1 MKNKKKRISV
11 CMIVK
16 NEEKFLE
23 RCLTS
28 LQGKVDEI
36 IVIDTGSTDSTIA
49 IAKQFNTRIYNFKW
63 NNDFAEARNYSL
75 SYATGDY
82 IFVLDADE
90 YLEVGV
96 DLHQTLIY
104 EKDYYIINI
113 KNEID
118 NNYFINHQ
126 AIRLFKNK
134 IGLRYVGSIHE
145 HLNTGD
151 YTDKTN
157 ALSDINLIHTGY
169 KKSVVTDQN
178 KNQRNLNLLLRE
190 VDSNPNA
197 YNYFNLGIQ
206 YKVLGQYEIA
216 FECLKK
222 SFNSQ
227 KDSVYMPYLLYHMT
241 DCLYQ
246 LKLVED
252 GIILAIDAISSFPN
266 YPDLYYAL
274 GLLYRK
280 YGYHNDAKHMF
291 IKAVNIGDIK
301 DNPTLEGVGSYL
313 SSYNLAEICHQQGEV
328 LKSIEYLNT
337 TLSIKKNYTP
347 ALVLLLRIMEESNI
361 GLDETYLKFMQ
372 VVAIETKEDLN
383 NILLV
388 LFSIRSKLF
397 NKIIESFNVNSD
409 PVGLFINYLYL
420 KDFDRA
426 KEIINDEE
434 SYFINKIEW
443 ETDFLVLYLKI
454 KDTSI
459 LDKIQSEN
467 GKNLI
472 YNFESSNLAIDENV
486 EDDYLF
492 EAFIRLVKLNEISL
506 TQEIL
511 NGINNEEI
519 MIKCLN
525 TLKYYEHPDLKSLFL
540 KNVGLVGD
548 SGKKMLVYHYLRTN
562 INDALELLIKLSEK
576 NGWEMWMIEVLSI
589 INDKTGNNID
599 FGSFAK
605 GLKNDFPLSQW
616 IGNEMK

>member
-1 MKNKKKRISV
+1 MLNEKKKISV

-16 NEEKFLE
+16 NEEKFLK

-36 IVIDTGSTDSTIA
+36 IVVDTGSTDSTIA

-63 NNDFAEARNYSL
+63 NNDFAEARNESL

-82 IFVLDADE
+82 ILVLDADE
-90 YLEVGV
+90 YLDADA
-96 DLHQTLIY
+96 DLHQTLTY

-134 IGLRYVGSIHE
+134 IGFRYVGSIHE

-169 KKSVVTDQN
+169 KKSVVNDQN
-178 KNQRNLNLLLRE
+178 KNQRNLKLLLRE

-222 SFNSQ
+222 SFNCQ

-246 LKLVED
+246 LKKVED
-252 GIILAIDAISSFPN
+252 GIILAIDAIASFPN
-266 YPDLYYAL
+266 YPDLYYVL
-274 GLLYRK
+274 GLLYRE
-280 YGYHNDAKHMF
+280 YGYYNDAKQMF
-291 IKAVNIGDIK
+291 IKAINIGDIK

-313 SSYNLAEICHQQGEV
+313 SSYNLAEICHQQGEA
-328 LKSIEYLNT
+328 LKSIEYITT
-337 TLSIKKNYTP
+337 TLSIKKNFTP
-347 ALVLLLRIMEESNI
+347 ALVLFLRILEENDI
-361 GLDETYLKFMQ
+361 GLDGLFQKFMPL
-372 VVAIETKEDLN
+372 VNIETKDDLN
-383 NILLV
+383 NILMV

-397 NKIIESFNVNSD
+397 HKIIQSYNVNSD
-409 PVGLFINYLYL
+409 PVGLFINNLYS
-420 KDFDRA
+420 KHFDNA
-426 KEIINDEE
+426 KEIINKEK
-434 SYFINKIEW
+434 SYFVNNIEW
-443 ETDFLVLYLKI
+443 ETDILILYLKDRDNI
-454 KDTSI
+454 I
-459 LDKIQSEN
+459 LDNIQSEN

-472 YNFESSNLAIDENV
+472 YNFKSSYLAIDENV

-492 EAFIRLVKLNEISL
+492 EVFIKLVKLNEVSL
-506 TQEIL
+506 IQEIL
-511 NGINNEEI
+511 NRINNKEI

-525 TLKYYEHPDLKSLFL
+525 VLKNYEHPDLKHLFL
-540 KNVGLVGD
+540 QNVRLIGD
-548 SGKKMLVYHYLRTN
+548 LGNKLLVYHYLRNN
-562 INDALELLIKLSEK
+562 INNSLELLIKLSEQ
-576 NGWEMWMIEVLSI
+576 NGWKMWMIEVLSI

-605 GLKNDFPLSQW
+605 GLKNEFPLSQW